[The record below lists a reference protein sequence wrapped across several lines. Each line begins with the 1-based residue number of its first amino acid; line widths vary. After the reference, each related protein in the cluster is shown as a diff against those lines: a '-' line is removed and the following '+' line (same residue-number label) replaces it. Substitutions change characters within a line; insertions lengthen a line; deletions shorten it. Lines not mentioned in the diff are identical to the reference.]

1 MCVLNSDFYRGVT
14 KIQNFN
20 GNKASNDPMFLILE
34 ETISY
39 TKRTRFRTTLAKSC
53 PFCVRNSLLEDQKH
67 SIVSKM
73 RLLTNTPFVHLTS
86 KHQRL
91 EFIVIAK
98 NNVTILNNLVWSTK
112 NIVKKPK
119 SFNNLGDT

>member
-20 GNKASNDPMFLILE
+20 GNKASNDRMFLILE

-39 TKRTRFRTTLAKSC
+39 TKRTRFRTKLAKSC
-53 PFCVRNSLLEDQKH
+53 SFCVRNSLLEDQKH

-91 EFIVIAK
+91 EFIIIAN
-98 NNVTILNNLVWSTK
+98 NNVTILNNLVWSTQ